1 MNKEGFLY
9 KNDFKRILWVN
20 NSEELIKE
28 ISKFN

>member
-9 KNDFKRILWVN
+9 ENDFKRLIWVN

-28 ISKFN
+28 INKF